1 MDSSINVD
9 NVTKMPMERHFGSD
23 PIGSPS
29 GGLPNPLNSLNS
41 ATSKTNDHD
50 SDGVACSAV
59 TNDSSS
65 STSSSSSDSSGAL
78 PCSPS
83 SSSSTSPP
91 ARDPITSKVGGDGKG
106 GKGGVKVDV
115 PRPFVRGGSAL
126 GSSIKALRGK
136 PPSVVAAHVGGGE
149 GGSRND
155 NISGVVQKAK
165 KAATSLF
172 CILHAQTCCDHRCDK
187 VRGCHETKKIL
198 LHMKQC
204 SVGPNF
210 PCSTPGCNQVRKLMA
225 HYRRCRDLRRRAS
238 PNKPHHC
245 LVCSLLA
252 REVKNFQEQMEA
264 RVKSSSGGI
273 SSNSNHGVKM
283 NIPVKVRGGQR
294 VSYGTKQ
301 IKVMSKAKHLRPYVV
316 VYSTHSNSTNAYLCT
331 RRLPHGCRRV
341 GRWPQTRP

>member
-29 GGLPNPLNSLNS
+29 GGLPNPLNSLIS

-126 GSSIKALRGK
+126 GSSIEALRGK

-283 NIPVKVRGGQR
+283 NIPVKVRGG
-294 VSYGTKQ
+294 TKQ

-341 GRWPQTRP
+341 GRWPPTRP

>member
-1 MDSSINVD
+1 METTLSIDDVHTSPLSQDYSNNNPLSLSSKLA
-9 NVTKMPMERHFGSD
+9 T
-23 PIGSPS
+23 
-29 GGLPNPLNSLNS
+29 PLNSLNS
-41 ATSKTNDHD
+41 ATSKTTDHD
-50 SDGVACSAV
+50 SDGIACSAV

-65 STSSSSSDSSGAL
+65 STSSSSDSSSGAL

-91 ARDPITSKVGGDGKG
+91 ARDPMTSKVDRPMKG

-115 PRPFVRGGSAL
+115 SRTFGGGGSAL
-126 GSSIKALRGK
+126 GSSIEAVRGK
-136 PPSVVAAHVGGGE
+136 PPSSVVAAVASSGRGGGD
-149 GGSRND
+149 D
-155 NISGVVQKAK
+155 NISGVVHKAK

-187 VRGCHETKKIL
+187 VRGCRETKKIL

-210 PCSTPGCNQVRKLMA
+210 PCSTPGCNQVRKLVA

-252 REVKNFQEQMEA
+252 REVKTFQEQMEA
-264 RVKSSSGGI
+264 RAKSSRRGS
-273 SSNSNHGVKM
+273 SSSSFSVSNSNNGVKM
-283 NIPVKVRGGQR
+283 NIPVKVRGVEGR
-294 VSYGTKQ
+294 GGERGWGR
-301 IKVMSKAKHLRPYVV
+301 KAARGEGLLY
-316 VYSTHSNSTNAYLCT
+316 TAML
-331 RRLPHGCRRV
+331 
-341 GRWPQTRP
+341 